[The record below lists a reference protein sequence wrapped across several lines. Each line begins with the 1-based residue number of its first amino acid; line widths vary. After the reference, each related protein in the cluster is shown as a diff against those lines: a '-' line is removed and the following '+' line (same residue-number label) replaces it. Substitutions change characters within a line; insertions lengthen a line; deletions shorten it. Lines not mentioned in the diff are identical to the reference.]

1 MSVTRR
7 KRALYAEPAE
17 GVFVPEFTVLGV
29 SRRTAGRCQHD
40 AEVGLSDVAVVGEIM
55 PSRAMPPMSA
65 SCTLAPGGWYS
76 ETEACRD

>member
-29 SRRTAGRCQHD
+29 SRRTAGRCKHD
-40 AEVGLSDVAVVGEIM
+40 AEAGLSDVKSNGQFEAV
-55 PSRAMPPMSA
+55 
-65 SCTLAPGGWYS
+65 TLGTVFP
-76 ETEACRD
+76 EAKTVAQTLTPHRLRSHF